1 MELKNNLKVEKPE
14 KQQQKIRPWGKLM
27 NKQINSFSRA
37 KFTELCCLNTI
48 DNQIHA
54 IHVALQETIDKFL
67 PEKLRKDSPKKSWID
82 NQVKREAAKKR
93 LLRDQY
99 LSQKTLSTKEKYNQQ
114 DKKVKQLVNQKK
126 T

>member
-1 MELKNNLKVEKPE
+1 
-14 KQQQKIRPWGKLM
+14 M
-27 NKQINSFSRA
+27 NKQNCAQINSFFRA

-99 LSQKTLSTKEKYNQQ
+99 LSKKEI
-114 DKKVKQLVNQKK
+114 
-126 T
+126 